1 MRITDIKIRKLT
13 EENRLRAIMSV
24 TFDNELAVH
33 DVKIIDGG
41 DRLFV
46 AMPSR
51 KNKLGEYKDVVHP
64 INAQVREYLSDA
76 LIAEYKRAAQEQKH
90 TLGEDDALL
99 TSM

>member
-1 MRITDIKIRKLT
+1 MRITDIKIRKIT

-33 DVKIIDGG
+33 YVKIIDGG

-51 KNKLGEYKDVVHP
+51 KNKLGEYKDIVHP
-64 INAQVREYLSDA
+64 INAKVREYVSNLLISEYHKALEEGRVPDESD
-76 LIAEYKRAAQEQKH
+76 I
-90 TLGEDDALL
+90 
-99 TSM
+99 